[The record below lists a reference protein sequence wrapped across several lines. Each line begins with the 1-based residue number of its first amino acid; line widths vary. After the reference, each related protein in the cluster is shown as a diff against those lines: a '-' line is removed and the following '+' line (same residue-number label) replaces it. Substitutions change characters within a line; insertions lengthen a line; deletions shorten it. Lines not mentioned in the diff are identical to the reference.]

1 MKRARDRENLAEL
14 AKEMALLA
22 LGYLAGEEER
32 LMRFLALTGVERG
45 DVSELLGESGFHLA
59 ILDHLAGD
67 EALLL
72 EFARENGVPPEAVGI
87 ARRALGGGE
96 EA

>member
-1 MKRARDRENLAEL
+1 MKRAQDRKNRAEL
-14 AKEMALLA
+14 AKEMALLG
-22 LGYLAGEEER
+22 LGFLAGEEER
-32 LMRFLALTGVERG
+32 LMRFLALTGVEHG
-45 DVSELLGESGFHLA
+45 DVAALLGESGFHLA

-67 EALLL
+67 ESLLL
-72 EFARENGVPPEAVGI
+72 EFAHENGVPPETVGV